1 MKCSA
6 VNIIVYTT
14 DIQHFVLKARVFEAM
29 CMSSVLGIGLSEI
42 KNCKI
47 KICSV
52 VVSAKTDSILNGTF
66 CSWHHLKQEQLKSS
80 PFASETF

>member
-1 MKCSA
+1 MIIECSEH
-6 VNIIVYTT
+6 YYL
-14 DIQHFVLKARVFEAM
+14 DIHYRHSAFCFEAM

-42 KNCKI
+42 KNYKI

>member
-6 VNIIVYTT
+6 
-14 DIQHFVLKARVFEAM
+14 DIQHFLLKARVFEAM
-29 CMSSVLGIGLSEI
+29 YVHVLSFGIGLSEI
-42 KNCKI
+42 KNYKI